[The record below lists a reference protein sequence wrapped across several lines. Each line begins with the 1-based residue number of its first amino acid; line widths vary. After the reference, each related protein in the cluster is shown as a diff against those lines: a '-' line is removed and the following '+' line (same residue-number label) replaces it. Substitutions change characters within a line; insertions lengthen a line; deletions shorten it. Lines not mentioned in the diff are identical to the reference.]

1 MFVPLH
7 CHSTYSFHAG
17 VCSPEDL
24 VARASAYGL
33 QAIALTD
40 TDRMSGL
47 IRFYLACQAH
57 GVKPILGVE
66 LTDPSKPTSLTLDSQ
81 TPQIGHS
88 GTRSTS
94 LPTEKLPAST
104 ESSDAGC
111 NVTILARNTRGYGD
125 LIRDAFHLQPEFKAV
140 DAV

>member
-66 LTDPSKPTSLTLDSQ
+66 LTDPSSSKQTSSRTQMALMKNCW
-81 TPQIGHS
+81 
-88 GTRSTS
+88 TS
-94 LPTEKLPAST
+94 NKSK
-104 ESSDAGC
+104 C
-111 NVTILARNTRGYGD
+111 
-125 LIRDAFHLQPEFKAV
+125 
-140 DAV
+140 